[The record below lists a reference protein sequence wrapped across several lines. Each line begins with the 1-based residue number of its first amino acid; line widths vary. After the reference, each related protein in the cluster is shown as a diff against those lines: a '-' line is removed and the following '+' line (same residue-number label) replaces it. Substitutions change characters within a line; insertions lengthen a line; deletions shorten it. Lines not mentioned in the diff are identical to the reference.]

1 MSTAKKTPKRA
12 PCKMRA
18 PRDPRPAPVVAQNS
32 PFSAPKPRGV
42 CNFRGPETRGDE
54 GLYLARE
61 DLLFIELR
69 QAKVANALQAI
80 ALRRVENERLL
91 RRHEQERNAAQAEMA
106 LLVDTGMQAEA
117 RITAMWVELGEV
129 YGLDFTQVS
138 YDDETGRITV
148 HSTMKEPCNG

>member
-1 MSTAKKTPKRA
+1 MSVSKTVRRVHRKKA
-12 PCKMRA
+12 A
-18 PRDPRPAPVVAQNS
+18 APVA
-32 PFSAPKPRGV
+32 APKPRGV
-42 CNFRGPETRGDE
+42 CGFKGPESRGDE

-91 RRHEQERNAAQAEMA
+91 RRQEQERNAAQVEMA
-106 LLVDTGMQAEA
+106 LLTDAGMQAEA
-117 RITAMWVELGEV
+117 RIVTMWAELGEV

-148 HSTMKEPCNG
+148 HSRDKGSTDG

>member
-1 MSTAKKTPKRA
+1 MSAAKKTPKRTPRKA
-12 PCKMRA
+12 RA
-18 PRDPRPAPVVAQNS
+18 PRDPQTAPVAAQNS
-32 PFSAPKPRGV
+32 PFSAPKPRGAG
-42 CNFRGPETRGDE
+42 NFRGPETRGDE

-69 QAKVANALQAI
+69 QAKVTNTLQAI

-106 LLVDTGMQAEA
+106 LLVDAGMQEEA
-117 RITAMWVELGEV
+117 RIKTMWAELSEA

-148 HSTMKEPCNG
+148 HAPVKESEDG